1 MKYILATLMLCSTLA
16 NARSVTM
23 IGTPYMTIMT
33 TEKGTVKAMLT
44 GEKAF
49 KVRCIFTVTDDYITW
64 DSRKGV
70 PLFIINSGQFTI
82 FRDEYSAYIKIDNSS
97 NKYIEHV
104 SLGLVTITYYGFMT
118 THVNE

>member
-1 MKYILATLMLCSTLA
+1 
-16 NARSVTM
+16 M

-33 TEKGTVKAMLT
+33 TEKGVEKMMLT

-70 PLFIINSGQFTI
+70 PLFIINSEQFTI
-82 FRDEYSAYIKIDNSS
+82 FRDEYSAYIKIDTNSK
-97 NKYIEHV
+97 KYIEHV
-104 SLGLVTITYYGFMT
+104 NLGLMTITYYGFIT
-118 THVNE
+118 GRENK